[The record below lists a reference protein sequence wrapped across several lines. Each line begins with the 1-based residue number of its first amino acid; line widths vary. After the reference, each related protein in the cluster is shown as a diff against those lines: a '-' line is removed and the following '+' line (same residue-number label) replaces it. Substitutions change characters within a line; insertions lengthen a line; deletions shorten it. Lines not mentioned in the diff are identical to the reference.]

1 MQDIIDQVV
10 SYLRGIWI
18 YKWIALLLFWI
29 ICLIGWPFVLKMPD
43 QYIAQAKVYVDTQSL
58 LAPLLRGLTIQT
70 NSEQQVQLIVK
81 TLLTR
86 PNLEKITRLAD
97 IDIQAENDTEYDAII
112 AQLVANLKLS
122 RAGRENIY
130 AISYSS
136 HSAEK
141 AKKVVEATLTTL
153 VENTLGNTRED
164 NTTAANF
171 LDRQIAEY
179 EARLNEADNLLKE
192 FKQRNYEL
200 MSSDSGFYSRINSL
214 KGQTR
219 AIELDLL
226 EAKTRLGSLE
236 KQLVGEEPNFGIMDE
251 ALTPFS
257 YDIVS
262 SYDGRITTLENQL
275 DQLRLKYTDQ
285 HPSIRETALILKDLQ
300 AKRAQERQERQQA
313 LQAVQTTRGDGGL
326 NENPVYQQL
335 KLSHANEE
343 TTVRSLEV
351 RLADYQQQLDSLHNN
366 ANTIPEL
373 EAELQSLQRGYSITQ
388 QQYNAL
394 LSRRESAHLSEQ
406 ADASADGIK
415 FRIIEPP
422 RLPTAPTGPN
432 RPLILSGVLAGAVGI
447 GIAVAFLISQLR
459 PVFFNS
465 KQLFQ
470 VTGYPVLGVITM
482 IKDKEFL
489 NQKRREI
496 RLFGAIAGSLLAFYG
511 MLIFLQMLP
520 DANQQLLAYVPDLP
534 NTWFRQV
541 QQFADRILN
550 YF

>member
-1 MQDIIDQVV
+1 MQDIIEQTV
-10 SYLRGIWI
+10 SYLRGIWVH
-18 YKWIALLLFWI
+18 KWIALVLFWVL
-29 ICLIGWPFVLKMPD
+29 CLIGWPFVLKMPN
-43 QYIAQAKVYVDTQSL
+43 QYVSEAKVYVDTQSL
-58 LAPLLRGLTIQT
+58 LAPLLRGLTVQT
-70 NSEQQVQLIVK
+70 NPEQQVQLIVK

-97 IDIQAENDTEYDAII
+97 LDIQAESDADFDVII
-112 AQLVANLKLS
+112 AQLEDNLTLS

-130 AISYSS
+130 AISYTS
-136 HSAEK
+136 HSAEV
-141 AKKVVEATLTTL
+141 AKNVVEATLTTL
-153 VENTLGNTRED
+153 VENTLGNKRED
-164 NTTAANF
+164 STTATNF

-179 EARLNEADNLLKE
+179 ESRLNEADNQLKE

-200 MSSDSGFYSRINSL
+200 MSSDSGFYSRINTL

-219 AIELDLL
+219 SIELELR
-226 EAKTRLGSLE
+226 EAKTRLASLE
-236 KQLVGEEPNFGIMDE
+236 KQLAGEAPNFGIME
-251 ALTPFS
+251 EELAASS
-257 YDIVS
+257 YDFVS
-262 SYDGRITTLENQL
+262 SYDGRIDTLENQL

-285 HPSIRETALILKDLQ
+285 HPDIRETELILKDLQ
-300 AKRAQERQERQQA
+300 KKRAQERRVRQQA
-313 LQAVQTTRGDGGL
+313 MQASQTARDGGL

-351 RLADYQQQLDSLHNN
+351 RLADYQQQLDKLQNS

-373 EAELQSLQRGYSITQ
+373 EAELQALQRGYSITQ
-388 QQYNAL
+388 QQYNEL

-406 ADASADGIK
+406 ADASTDGIK

-422 RLPTAPTGPN
+422 RLPATPTGPN
-432 RPLILSGVLAGAVGI
+432 RPLILSGVLAGAAGI

-459 PVFFNS
+459 PVFFDP

-482 IKDKEFL
+482 IRDPL
-489 NQKRREI
+489 LLSQKRRKT
-496 RLFGAIAGSLLAFYG
+496 RLFIALAGSLLAFYG
-511 MLIFLQMLP
+511 MLMFLQLLP
-520 DANQQLLAYVPDLP
+520 DTNQQLLAYVPDLP
-534 NTWFRQV
+534 NTWFRQL
-541 QQFADRILN
+541 QQLAYRILN